1 MIVMLLSLLN
11 KKEMLKFLDLAIY
24 MVDIDGDPTDTE
36 KRILNKMLAELDEV
50 KDAYSFRL
58 TDTAENTVKF
68 FVGSNQVV
76 RNIVYLNLISI
87 SMQDDL
93 YNTSELLFLEKIQK
107 AFEIS
112 ADKRREL
119 ISIVYAERDLREKAI
134 RIIKN

>member
-1 MIVMLLSLLN
+1 MLLSLLN

-36 KRILNKMLAELDEV
+36 KRVLNKMLAELDEI
-50 KDAYSFRL
+50 KDEYSFRL
-58 TDTAENTVKF
+58 TDTAENTIKY
-68 FVGSNQVV
+68 FVSANQVV
-76 RNIVYLNLISI
+76 KNIVYLNLVSI

-107 AFEIS
+107 AFEIT
-112 ADKRREL
+112 AEKRREL
-119 ISIVYAERDLREKAI
+119 ISIVYAERDLREKAL